1 MLIDF
6 DFLSKNVKHSQ
17 LQNGPFSPE
26 SSFVVDSRNVSLGD
40 VFIAL
45 QGERVDGHDFIDQA
59 LQRGACGFILSLEK
73 KEFLLKKYQS
83 EFADK
88 TILFAPD
95 TLQAL
100 FDLAHAWRMQF
111 CYPVVAITGTVGKTT
126 TKEMV
131 RNILKLTD
139 LKYIVSSGNQNT
151 LIGISLNIL
160 KMRQDHQ
167 VAVFELGIAQR
178 GSMKKL
184 VELLRPT
191 YSLITAIGHG
201 HTQGLGGMDV
211 VSHEKREIFSCFSD
225 RDIGIINGDQPEL
238 ADISYIH
245 PVIRFGRKTIN
256 QIQARKITIDKN
268 MVSFI
273 AKIYNKR
280 YEVVLPS
287 CNESRVMNALAA
299 MSIGYVLGISNDIL
313 ISGVS
318 QPVIVPGRFEILP
331 HASGSMIIHDGYNS
345 NPESVKASLLAFEK
359 YQTDKKKV
367 VVLGDMLELG
377 EQSPFWHRQLGRL
390 LHKVS
395 AVNHVVLIGKEI
407 EWTKKSLPL
416 GMKSSLFA
424 TIDDS
429 FDTLKNMLL
438 QKDKVFLFKASNSL
452 KFSDL
457 IKKLQEV

>member
-1 MLIDF
+1 MLIDL
-6 DFLSKNVKHSQ
+6 DFLSKNVKNSY
-17 LQNGPFSPE
+17 LQNGPFSPD
-26 SSFVVDSRNVSLGD
+26 SSFVVDSRNVSKGD

-45 QGERVDGHDFIDQA
+45 KGQMVDGHDFIDQA
-59 LQRGACGFILSLEK
+59 LTSGAGGFILSLEK
-73 KEFLLKKYQS
+73 KEFLLQKYKT
-83 EFADK
+83 EFAGK
-88 TILFAPD
+88 VILFVPD

-100 FDLAHAWRMQF
+100 LDLAKAWRSQF
-111 CYPVVAITGTVGKTT
+111 SYPVVAITGTVGKTT

-131 RNILKLTD
+131 RNILKFTD

-167 VAVFELGIAQR
+167 AAVFELGIAQR

-191 YSLITAIGHG
+191 YSLITVIGHG

-211 VSHEKREIFSCFSD
+211 ISYEKREIFSCFTD

-245 PVIRFGRKTIN
+245 PVIRFGKKTTN
-256 QIQARKITIDKN
+256 QIQARKIATDKN
-268 MVSFI
+268 TVSFI

-280 YEVVLPS
+280 YAVVLPS

-299 MSIGYVLGISNDIL
+299 ICVGYVLGISDDIL
-313 ISGVS
+313 IKGV
-318 QPVIVPGRFEILP
+318 QEPVIVPGRFEMIP
-331 HASGSMIIHDGYNS
+331 HSSGSMIIHDGYNS
-345 NPESVKASLLAFEK
+345 NPESVKASLAAFEK
-359 YQTDKKKV
+359 YQTDKKKI

-377 EQSPFWHRQLGRL
+377 AESPFWHRQLGRL

-395 AVNHVVLIGKEI
+395 DVNHVILIGKEI
-407 EWTKKSLPL
+407 EWTKKSLPI

-424 TIDDS
+424 TIDDA
-429 FDTLKNMLL
+429 FDSLKNMLL
-438 QKDKVFLFKASNSL
+438 QKDKVFLFKASNSI